1 LAQIGVSPTLVADGR
16 AAVAA
21 WEAADWDLILMDV
34 QMPEMDGPS
43 ATALIRAREAAE
55 GRPRTTIVAL
65 TANAM
70 DHQVAE
76 YRAAGMDDFVAKPI
90 EAGRL
95 FEAVLAAAE
104 RAQAETDRKSAA
116 A

>member
-1 LAQIGVSPTLVADGR
+1 
-16 AAVAA
+16 
-21 WEAADWDLILMDV
+21 
-34 QMPEMDGPS
+34 
-43 ATALIRAREAAE
+43 
-55 GRPRTTIVAL
+55 
-65 TANAM
+65 M